1 MVNRI
6 IKYFIRIHVN
16 APPLVSEALTLLK
29 HTPNKR
35 NNWYT
40 TTSEIVMK
48 YTYNQSLNAN
58 EIVLKEVKGNLQES
72 FINIWKEQL
81 WDDNRV
87 SGGNKLRTYR
97 TFKKDFALEYY
108 LTRVTKRSHLVAL
121 AKLRTS
127 CHSLAIETGRYH
139 KPSIPPEQ
147 RLCTSCNNGSVDDE
161 YHFITECQELQHFRK
176 CLYETAGKYNTQ
188 FHNLPNRQNMLFI

>member
-1 MVNRI
+1 
-6 IKYFIRIHVN
+6 
-16 APPLVSEALTLLK
+16 
-29 HTPNKR
+29 
-35 NNWYT
+35 
-40 TTSEIVMK
+40 MK

-58 EIVLKEVKGNLQES
+58 EIVLKEVKRNLQES

-97 TFKKDFALEYY
+97 TFKKDFAWEYY

-139 KPSIPPEQ
+139 KPSIPPECHQ
-147 RLCTSCNNGSVDDE
+147 TYTPSNVHPAIMEVLMMNIILSLNVKNCSTSGNASMKQQGNTIHNSTTYLTGTKCVI
-161 YHFITECQELQHFRK
+161 YLKLATHLQLEK
-176 CLYETAGKYNTQ
+176 
-188 FHNLPNRQNMLFI
+188 